1 MKIKYP
7 KTFHL
12 PWSESKTSDDKTLHT
27 IEHFIGKEVV
37 VTEKIDGENCSIYRD
52 AIHARSTDSLD
63 HPSRHWV
70 KMLQA
75 TIGYQIPEHWRVCG
89 ENVYAMH
96 SILYEELDSYFYIF
110 SIWDEQNKCL
120 SWEETIIWSEL
131 LGLKTAPVLYK
142 GVFNE
147 EAIKACYTKK
157 SNLGGEQEGYVIR
170 LTDGFQYNDF
180 KYSVAKFVRE
190 NHVQTDKHWMTK
202 QIKANR
208 LKQE

>member
-1 MKIKYP
+1 MKMKYP

-12 PWSESKTSDDKTLHT
+12 PWSESKTFDDKTLHNVD
-27 IEHFIGKEVV
+27 HFIGKEVV

-96 SILYEELDSYFYIF
+96 SILYEELDSYFYVF
-110 SIWDEQNKCL
+110 SIWDEQNKCR
-120 SWEETIIWSEL
+120 SWEETIRWSKI

-147 EAIKACYTKK
+147 KAIKACYTKK

-170 LTDGFQYNDF
+170 LTDGFQYDDF
-180 KYSVAKFVRE
+180 KHSVAKFVRE